1 MWGRSDRGFC
11 NRRLGYGLI
20 VSAMVLLSA
29 CATKKGDDFYADQ
42 RYDAAADLYIQAAER
57 GDVPKMMKLAEM
69 YASGKIDYH
78 RDYKQAAYWYTKAAG
93 QGVVTAMF
101 ELGFIYEYGQGEVG
115 QDYTQ
120 SAHWYSLAAAH
131 GNAYAQYRLAHV
143 QAEQLTDIHGDEAIE
158 ADISFIKAEQMAKDC
173 SDTAECRIINGDLF
187 NYRWLLERNLTDEQ
201 KQQARERFVQQG
213 AVQSSD

>member
-1 MWGRSDRGFC
+1 MMWGRYDRYFH
-11 NRRLGYGLI
+11 RRQSGYGL
-20 VSAMVLLSA
+20 VLTGLIFLSA
-29 CATKKGDDFYADQ
+29 CAQKGDEFYDVQ

-78 RDYKQAAYWYTKAAG
+78 RDYKQAVYWYTKAAG

-101 ELGFIYEYGQGEVG
+101 ELGFIYEYGQGGVK

-120 SAHWYSLAAAH
+120 AVHWYSLAASH

-143 QAEQLTDIHGDEAIE
+143 QAEQISDVHSDKSIE
-158 ADISFIKAEQMAKDC
+158 AYLSFLQAERMAGDC
-173 SDTAECRIINGDLF
+173 GDTAECRIVNGDLF

-201 KQQARERFVQQG
+201 KQLARERLNQADMAQHPG
-213 AVQSSD
+213 